1 MSFFSS
7 RIRNYFFR
15 FFEFF
20 DEIWRNFFCL
30 IRKLQRSFFDFSSVF
45 VWLEPELRSE
55 APLCVEGQR
64 GEEEELVLKVS
75 GNHSLGFL
83 VPNSYRWWSK
93 TSRWEFRKL
102 EVFLSVSCL
111 KVRLYFFDLK
121 SSLLSRLTVS
131 DADQLSLS
139 QAQKRSSA
147 AAQGAGGGR
156 ERKKSVTNKKPR
168 LEIDRWTTVSGCS
181 CCCYSLPN

>member
-20 DEIWRNFFCL
+20 DEIRRNFFCL

-64 GEEEELVLKVS
+64 GEEEEFVLKVS
-75 GNHSLGFL
+75 GNHSLGCL
-83 VPNSYRWWSK
+83 VPNSYR
-93 TSRWEFRKL
+93 
-102 EVFLSVSCL
+102 
-111 KVRLYFFDLK
+111 
-121 SSLLSRLTVS
+121 
-131 DADQLSLS
+131 
-139 QAQKRSSA
+139 
-147 AAQGAGGGR
+147 
-156 ERKKSVTNKKPR
+156 
-168 LEIDRWTTVSGCS
+168 
-181 CCCYSLPN
+181 